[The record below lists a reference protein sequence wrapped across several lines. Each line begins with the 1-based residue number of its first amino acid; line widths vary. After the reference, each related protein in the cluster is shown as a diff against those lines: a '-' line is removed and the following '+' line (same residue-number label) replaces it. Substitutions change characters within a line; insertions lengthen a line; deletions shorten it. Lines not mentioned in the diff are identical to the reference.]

1 MGDFLEGL
9 VEVMERDEWKEL
21 DLEHMGLDDMNRLL
35 VSIATRSTTGLD
47 ASRLV
52 MSRMVYDAFGNKGT
66 LSSVLQFSR
75 PRLPRSLDRRL
86 MLLRLV
92 EE

>member
-21 DLEHMGLDDMNRLL
+21 YLEHIGLDDMNRLL
-35 VSIATRSTTGLD
+35 VSIAKRKSGLD

-52 MSRMVYDAFGNKGT
+52 MSRMVYDAFKNNGT

-92 EE
+92 KE

>member
-1 MGDFLEGL
+1 VGDFFEGL
-9 VEVMERDEWKEL
+9 VEVMERDEGKET
-21 DLEHMGLDDMNRLL
+21 DLEHFGLDNMNRLL
-35 VSIATRSTTGLD
+35 VSIAKRKSGLD

-52 MSRMVYDAFGNKGT
+52 MSRMVYDAFGINGT

-92 EE
+92 KE